1 MRVQPHEA
9 GAAHGGPELR
19 LPAEQDEERMD
30 VADDH
35 PAAGT
40 DHPRQ
45 LGNRAADLGQMHER
59 ERTDDGI
66 DRGGLQRQRL
76 EIALAK
82 RALRQILP
90 RLGQHRD
97 RAVDA
102 DHPMPALGQILAV
115 APGPARGIQRDTGR
129 ERIEQGAHRWILDRE
144 QPQRLV
150 VSL

>member
-76 EIALAK
+76 EIAFPKL
-82 RALRQILP
+82 ALRQLLA
-90 RLGQHRD
+90 RLGQHRA
-97 RAVDA
+97 RAIHP

-115 APGPARGIQRDTGR
+115 APGPAGGIEHDRSR
-129 ERIEQGAHRWILDRE
+129 ERIEQHAHRRMLDRE
-144 QPQRLV
+144 QPERL
-150 VSL
+150 S